1 MSVDIVGII
10 RDVEEGRMTIRQI
23 REKYSI
29 SAYKYNLIMKEAG
42 IRKKYVYEQTDHSKN
57 TPFKRLLNG
66 STDSADESQFD
77 LPQFVEDCRAGV
89 PISSLMVKYNL
100 SLYQIRELR
109 KKHG

>member
-10 RDVEEGRMTIRQI
+10 RDIEEGRLSIRQI

-29 SAYKYNLIMKEAG
+29 SGYKYSLIVKEAG

-66 STDSADESQFD
+66 STDSVDETFN
-77 LPQFVEDCRAGV
+77 LRQFVEDCRAGET
-89 PISSLMVKYNL
+89 ISSLMVKYGL